1 MARRWSLALGLSL
14 LAHVV
19 VIVAALGAGARAFEG
34 DVDVE
39 ITGLDK
45 AQVTDLPL
53 GGPPPGGGGPA
64 RTPRRAH
71 HRAPRA
77 AEAEL
82 NATRADDQ
90 EQSGQARA
98 QMDAGGP
105 APTDDLTAY
114 GPRGSRLT
122 VLLRLD
128 RLRTSDLA
136 PGIDA
141 LLARLPDHRDLLE
154 GTGLDLF
161 RSFDALLIA
170 TPHPLD
176 PRVTFLAARHH
187 LEDQVFRRALN
198 DGARATNRAIT
209 WHADGGR
216 WIGERR
222 AVRGNPVPGLSRDER
237 LIVLAAP
244 GLAVVTPPAYR
255 ALLLDRRAAKVVV
268 ATPDGG
274 AKTDTD
280 ADDDT
285 GAADAGAGRPSS
297 VDWATLLSRIDA
309 EEGLM
314 PPDADVL
321 LSAVDIFKARGSQA
335 PLVYGMELPADARAV
350 AGIVGDESFLD
361 VTANFATAA
370 DALHWEAEWPNIR
383 GRLRGNPL
391 IILGG
396 FSPLLGRITLVRDAA
411 AVRVHLTATHDE
423 LLRLMGVALRFLGG

>member
-19 VIVAALGAGARAFEG
+19 VAVAALGLGARPFQG
-34 DVDVE
+34 SVDVE
-39 ITGLDK
+39 ITGLDT

-77 AEAEL
+77 EEPEIEA
-82 NATRADDQ
+82 TQADDR

-98 QMDAGGP
+98 EQDTGGP

-141 LLARLPDHRDLLE
+141 LLARLPDHRDLLD

-176 PRVTFLAARHH
+176 PTVTFLAARHH
-187 LEDQVFRRALN
+187 LENDAFRKALN
-198 DGARATNRAIT
+198 EGARATNRGIT
-209 WHADGGR
+209 WHADRGR

-222 AVRGNPVPGLSRDER
+222 SLAGKTGAGFSRDDR
-237 LIVLAAP
+237 LIVLAGP

-255 ALLLDRRAAKVVV
+255 ALLLNRAAAKVVV
-268 ATPDGG
+268 PAPDAG
-274 AKTDTD
+274 AKPQGD
-280 ADDDT
+280 AD
-285 GAADAGAGRPSS
+285 ADAGADGGAGGPTA

-314 PPDADVL
+314 PPDGDVL
-321 LSAVDIFKARGSQA
+321 MSAVDIFKARGGVA
-335 PLVYGMELPADARAV
+335 PQVYGMELPAAARAV
-350 AGIVGDESFLD
+350 AGMSGDEAFVD
-361 VTANFATAA
+361 VTANFASES
-370 DALHWEAEWPNIR
+370 DARHWDEEWPNLR
-383 GRLRGNPL
+383 ARLRGNPL
-391 IILGG
+391 VILGG
-396 FSPLLGRITLVRDAA
+396 FSSLLGRVTLDRDGSAIRIH
-411 AVRVHLTATHDE
+411 VTATHDE
-423 LLRLMGVALRFLGG
+423 TLRLMGVALRLLGG

>member
-19 VIVAALGAGARAFEG
+19 VVVAALGVGTRPFQG
-34 DVDVE
+34 TVDVE
-39 ITGLDK
+39 ITGLDT

-77 AEAEL
+77 DEAEL
-82 NATRADDQ
+82 EAPRADDR
-90 EQSGQARA
+90 EQSGQARGE
-98 QMDAGGP
+98 QDTGGP

-141 LLARLPDHRDLLE
+141 LLARLPDHRDLLD

-176 PRVTFLAARHH
+176 PTVTFLAVRHH
-187 LEDQVFRRALN
+187 LEDGAFRRALN
-198 DGARATNRAIT
+198 DGAAATNRGIT
-209 WHADGGR
+209 WHADRGR

-222 AVRGNPVPGLSRDER
+222 ALRGKSAPGFSRDDR

-255 ALLLDRRAAKVVV
+255 ALLLDHAAAKVAVP
-268 ATPDGG
+268 AADGG
-274 AKTDTD
+274 AE
-280 ADDDT
+280 ADGDS
-285 GAADAGAGRPSS
+285 DAGSDGGRGGPASI
-297 VDWATLLSRIDA
+297 DWATLLSRIDA

-314 PPDADVL
+314 PPDGDVL
-321 LSAVDIFKARGSQA
+321 MSAVDIFKARGGEA
-335 PLVYGMELPADARAV
+335 PRIYGMELPAAARAV
-350 AGIVGDESFLD
+350 AGMVGDESFLD
-361 VTANFATAA
+361 VTATFATEA
-370 DALHWEAEWPNIR
+370 DARHWEAEWPNVR
-383 GRLRGNPL
+383 DRLRGNPL
-391 IILGG
+391 VILGG
-396 FSPLLGRITLVRDAA
+396 FSPLLGRISLDRDGA

-423 LLRLMGVALRFLGG
+423 VLRLMGVALRFLGG

>member
-14 LAHVV
+14 LAHLV
-19 VIVAALGAGARAFEG
+19 VIVAALGLGLRPLPG
-34 DVDVE
+34 TIDVE
-39 ITGLDK
+39 ITGLDT

-64 RTPRRAH
+64 RTPPRAR
-71 HRAPRA
+71 HRAARPA
-77 AEAEL
+77 PAEIP
-82 NATRADDQ
+82 ATRADDQ
-90 EQSGQARA
+90 EQPGQSRA
-98 QMDAGGP
+98 EQDAGGP

-141 LLARLPDHRDLLE
+141 LLARLPDHRDLLD

-176 PRVTFLAARHH
+176 PTVTFLAARHH
-187 LEDQVFRRALN
+187 LDDPAFRRALD
-198 DGARATNRAIT
+198 DGARATNRGIT
-209 WHADGGR
+209 WHADRGR

-222 AVRGNPVPGLSRDER
+222 SLHGKPGAGFSRDDR
-237 LIVLAAP
+237 LIVLVAP

-255 ALLLDRRAAKVVV
+255 ALLLDSAAAKVAVP
-268 ATPDGG
+268 APDAGSAADGKGDGG
-274 AKTDTD
+274 A
-280 ADDDT
+280 
-285 GAADAGAGRPSS
+285 AGPSS

-314 PPDADVL
+314 PPDGDVL
-321 LSAVDIFKARGSQA
+321 MSAVDIFKARGGEA
-335 PLVYGMELPADARAV
+335 PRVYGMEAPAAARAV
-350 AGIVGDESFLD
+350 AGMAGD
-361 VTANFATAA
+361 
-370 DALHWEAEWPNIR
+370 
-383 GRLRGNPL
+383 
-391 IILGG
+391 
-396 FSPLLGRITLVRDAA
+396 
-411 AVRVHLTATHDE
+411 
-423 LLRLMGVALRFLGG
+423 

>member
-14 LAHVV
+14 LAHLLVA
-19 VIVAALGAGARAFEG
+19 VAALGLGARPLQG
-34 DVDVE
+34 SVDVE
-39 ITGLDK
+39 ITGLDT

-64 RTPRRAH
+64 RTPRRAR
-71 HRAPRA
+71 HRTPRA
-77 AEAEL
+77 EEPEIE
-82 NATRADDQ
+82 ATRADDR

-98 QMDAGGP
+98 EQDAGGP

-128 RLRTSDLA
+128 RLRASDLA

-141 LLARLPDHRDLLE
+141 LLARLPDHRDLLD

-176 PRVTFLAARHH
+176 PTVTFLAARHH
-187 LEDQVFRRALN
+187 MENDAFRKALN
-198 DGARATNRAIT
+198 EGARATNRGIT
-209 WHADGGR
+209 WHADRGR

-222 AVRGNPVPGLSRDER
+222 SLAGKTGGGFSRDDR

-255 ALLLDRRAAKVVV
+255 ALLLDRAAAKVVV
-268 ATPDGG
+268 PAPDASG
-274 AKTDTD
+274 DT
-280 ADDDT
+280 
-285 GAADAGAGRPSS
+285 DAGAGGDTDAGAGGPTA

-314 PPDADVL
+314 PPDGDVL
-321 LSAVDIFKARGSQA
+321 MSAVDIFKARGGVA
-335 PLVYGMELPADARAV
+335 PQVYGMELPAAARAV
-350 AGIVGDESFLD
+350 AGMSGDEAFVD
-361 VTANFATAA
+361 VTATFASES
-370 DALHWEAEWPNIR
+370 DARHWDEEWPNLR
-383 GRLRGNPL
+383 ARLRGNPL
-391 IILGG
+391 VILGG
-396 FSPLLGRITLVRDAA
+396 FSSLLGRVTLDREGAA
-411 AVRVHLTATHDE
+411 IRIHATATHDE
-423 LLRLMGVALRFLGG
+423 TLRLMGVALRLLGG